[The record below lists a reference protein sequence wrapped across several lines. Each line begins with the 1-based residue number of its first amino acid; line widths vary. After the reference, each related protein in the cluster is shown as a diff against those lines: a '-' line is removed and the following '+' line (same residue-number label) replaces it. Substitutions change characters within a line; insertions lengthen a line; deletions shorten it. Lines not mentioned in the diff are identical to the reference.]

1 VFAFGCC
8 PSLTSVT
15 MGLTGVTIGYS
26 VTNIDI
32 YAFNNCI
39 SLTAITVD
47 ASNRFY
53 SSVDGVLFNKTQTTL
68 IQCPGGRVGGFT
80 IPSSVTSIADQA
92 FNSCAGLTSITIP
105 KSVTSIG
112 GYAFGSCTSLPAIT
126 VDASNPAYSSLD
138 GVLFDKSQTT
148 LIAYPGGKTGS
159 YTIPNGVTSITES
172 AFWDCTSLTSVTIP
186 NSVTNIGYAA
196 FDTCINL
203 TTVMIGNSITST
215 IDSSTFRYCAFL
227 TNIMVDP
234 LNPAYSSVDGVLFN
248 KSQTTLIVC
257 PAGKGASYIVPN
269 SVTSIGQGAFYY
281 CASLTHVTIPNSVSS
296 IGNFAFPDC
305 TNLTSVYFWGNAPSL
320 GGQYVFDN
328 DNHATVYYL
337 PGTWGW
343 GTTYGGLPAVLW
355 NPQVQTADA
364 GFGVQTNQFGFTI
377 TGTSNLVIVVEAC
390 TNLVNATWYPL
401 ATNTLTGGSAY
412 FSDPQWTNY
421 HGRFYRLRSP

>member
-1 VFAFGCC
+1 MKTKCHLLQSCLFGALLLAL
-8 PSLTSVT
+8 PAVMQGQLT
-15 MGLTGVTIGYS
+15 LT
-26 VTNIDI
+26 TN
-32 YAFNNCI
+32 NG
-39 SLTAITVD
+39 AITITGYTGNPTSLD
-47 ASNRFY
+47 
-53 SSVDGVLFNKTQTTL
+53 
-68 IQCPGGRVGGFT
+68 
-80 IPSSVTSIADQA
+80 IPRMT
-92 FNSCAGLTSITIP
+92 NGLP
-105 KSVTSIG
+105 VTSIG
-112 GYAFGSCTSLPAIT
+112 
-126 VDASNPAYSSLD
+126 D
-138 GVLFDKSQTT
+138 
-148 LIAYPGGKTGS
+148 
-159 YTIPNGVTSITES
+159 S
-172 AFWDCTSLTSVTIP
+172 AFFDCTSLTSVTIP
-186 NSVTNIGYAA
+186 NSVTSIGEGA
-196 FDTCINL
+196 FGRCNSL
-203 TTVMIGNSITST
+203 T
-215 IDSSTFRYCAFL
+215 A
-227 TNIMVDP
+227 IMVDTR
-234 LNPAYSSVDGVLFN
+234 NSFYSDLDGVLFN
-248 KSQTTLIVC
+248 QSLTTLVQYPGGI
-257 PAGKGASYIVPN
+257 AGAYIVPN